1 MDAGDGVTGPIVC
14 DSNHSGAVFSA
25 DSRHRYQLYRRL
37 ADEGA
42 TQRTSALFIMLN
54 PSTATHTEDDPT
66 IRRCVRFARD
76 WGHGHLYVA
85 NLFSLRSTDPRALRA
100 DETAEGD
107 PENRHYITVL
117 AMRAARTVC
126 AWGAHG
132 SLRGRGTTIVDML
145 AAANVELWSLGLT
158 QGGQPR
164 HPLYLSAAT
173 KPTRW
178 CQGRESVRL

>member
-1 MDAGDGVTGPIVC
+1 MAATGEAVTPIVC

-25 DSRHRYQLYRRL
+25 DLRHRYQLYRRL
-37 ADEGA
+37 ADTGEA
-42 TQRTSALFIMLN
+42 ERTPALFLMLN

-85 NLFSLRSTDPRALRA
+85 NLFSLRSTDPRALRTDA
-100 DETAEGD
+100 YAEGD

-117 AMRAARTVC
+117 AMRSALVVC

-132 SLRGRGTTIVDML
+132 SLRGRSTTIVDML
-145 AAANVELWSLGLT
+145 TAANVDLWTLGLT
-158 QGGQPR
+158 QGGQPK
-164 HPLYLSAAT
+164 HPLYLSAT
-173 KPTRW
+173 LEPKRW
-178 CQGRESVRL
+178 CQGRVGVEL